1 MLDLTDHVM
10 VLCWSVLSWHLK
22 RTLHPR
28 VLQSLCNL
36 LDSCRGVQPFD
47 IAKQCY
53 QPPGLC
59 CRTVQSSCQRKTW
72 KGGLVGKAHSIQ
84 AREPNFRSLNPCF
97 KKKKKQGMLGSQRG
111 EDPWGFLAKQ
121 ANRISALKVQ
131 WQRLSDYVTM
141 WKVSE
146 KDYIHCLYSPQ
157 AHACVC
163 PPNKCVP
170 IPAHTRMHTQ
180 KSQNTVLRK
189 FMILC

>member
-97 KKKKKQGMLGSQRG
+97 KKKKSRACWVAREGRILGAFW
-111 EDPWGFLAKQ
+111 P
-121 ANRISALKVQ
+121 NRLTELVHS
-131 WQRLSDYVTM
+131 RFSDRDYLTM
-141 WKVSE
+141 WLCE
-146 KDYIHCLYSPQ
+146 KCLRKTTYTASILHRHMHVC
-157 AHACVC
+157 AHPINVC
-163 PPNKCVP
+163 PYLRTHEC
-170 IPAHTRMHTQ
+170 IH
-180 KSQNTVLRK
+180 KSHKTL
-189 FMILC
+189 F